1 MDEEREKL
9 IVGAGL
15 LASWFLISQ
24 YLGEWITRNYHVI
37 ETISLLLIFGL
48 VYEVWTASR
57 GKDDFLNMLISVGD
71 EFNRTTAQFLLLL
84 GVSSL
89 VISSIIIRDYIE
101 AQFGPLAVVQL
112 LAVVAV
118 ISRMFVNVR
127 ATGDPLEIL
136 DGTRETYLVYSV
148 GVLAIILSILFR
160 DIYHPSTP
168 MHNAVVIFLSTVIP
182 GIYLYLFTD
191 DNDLPSLRDIVDQ
204 G

>member
-1 MDEEREKL
+1 MDEKREKI
-9 IVGAGL
+9 IVGTSL
-15 LASWFLISQ
+15 LLLWFLISQ
-24 YLGEWITRNYHVI
+24 YLGEWITRNYYII

-71 EFNRTTAQFLLLL
+71 EFNRTTAQFLLLF

-112 LAVVAV
+112 LAVVAI

-136 DGTRETYLVYSV
+136 DGTRETYLVYAV
-148 GVLAIILSILFR
+148 GILAIILSILFR
-160 DIYHPSTP
+160 DTYHPSTST
-168 MHNAVVIFLSTVIP
+168 HNAVVIFLSTVIP
-182 GIYLYLFTD
+182 GIYLYAFTD

-204 G
+204 D